1 MIAVPPD
8 RRYVFP
14 AMAPRP
20 RTSIAISAS
29 TGRGISVPV

>member
-14 AMAPRP
+14 ADPATAHVDRDLGEH
-20 RTSIAISAS
+20 RASSI
-29 TGRGISVPV
+29 